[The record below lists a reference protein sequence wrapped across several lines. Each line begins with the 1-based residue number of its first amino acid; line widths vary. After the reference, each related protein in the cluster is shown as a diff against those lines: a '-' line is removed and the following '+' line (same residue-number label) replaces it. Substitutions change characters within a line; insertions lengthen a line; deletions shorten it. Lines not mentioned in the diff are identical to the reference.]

1 MIYGGFMKSGVQLN
15 LRARESQRILID
27 TAAEILHK
35 SRTDFILEIAC
46 KAAEDVILD
55 RRVFNFNDRQYEEFI
70 EMLDAPV
77 ADEPAIEKLLARK
90 PQWDV

>member
-27 TAAEILHK
+27 AAAEILHK
-35 SRTDFILEIAC
+35 SRTDFILEMAC

-70 EMLDAPV
+70 EML
-77 ADEPAIEKLLARK
+77 
-90 PQWDV
+90 